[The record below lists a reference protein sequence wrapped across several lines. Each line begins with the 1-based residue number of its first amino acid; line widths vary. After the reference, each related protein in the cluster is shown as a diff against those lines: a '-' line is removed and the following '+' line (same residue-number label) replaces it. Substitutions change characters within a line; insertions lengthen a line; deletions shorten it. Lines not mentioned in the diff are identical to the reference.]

1 MPVHPLASAVQ
12 DFYRELPFN
21 YECGVPQQAAVIR
34 ECNQIE
40 MYRPLADR
48 LAVPEAVTL
57 LDAGCGVGWLANT
70 AAFWYP
76 HVRCLGVDFTAQAIE
91 RAEAVA
97 ALLGV
102 ADRAGFRDADIFD
115 LPADIGSRRFDIVS
129 SLGVLHHTQDCARA
143 VEIVSGMV
151 RKNGY
156 LLLGLYH
163 RYGRKPLLDVFE
175 PYRQRLSSCGDGSGR
190 DRIVQEAVARWNEL
204 FPHCGN
210 EVFNRSWFRD
220 QCLHPHETQW
230 TLADVLAWF
239 ERLGIAPLAT
249 SLDRFSDGPD
259 WKRLVSDEKG
269 QEQLARKRLFEER
282 KFFPGFFVVWGR
294 KE

>member
-1 MPVHPLASAVQ
+1 
-12 DFYRELPFN
+12 
-21 YECGVPQQAAVIR
+21 
-34 ECNQIE
+34 

-102 ADRAGFRDADIFD
+102 ADRAGSAMPIYSTCPRISA
-115 LPADIGSRRFDIVS
+115 PGGSISFPVWACCTIPGLR
-129 SLGVLHHTQDCARA
+129 RA